1 MGRIVAHVRVTN
13 VGDLTESVF
22 SDALVDTGAS
32 FLVLPRAWRQR
43 FKNLP
48 RLYDVEMETADQRS
62 LQAEVCGPVRIEI
75 EGFRPVHGDIAFVEM
90 TPVEGEY
97 EPLLGYLPLEQA
109 GVAVD
114 MLGHRLVQAKRM
126 DLKSLASTRARN
138 RLAESLTRGR
148 DARATPH
155 QGS

>member
-1 MGRIVAHVRVTN
+1 MGGIVAHVRVTN
-13 VGDLTESVF
+13 VGDPAESIFTDV
-22 SDALVDTGAS
+22 LVDTGAS
-32 FLVLPRAWRQR
+32 FLVLASAWRPR

-48 RLYDVEMETADQRS
+48 HLYEVELETVDQRS
-62 LQAEVCGPVRIEI
+62 LLAEIGCPTRIEI

-90 TPVEGEY
+90 LPVNGEY

-126 DLKSLASTRARN
+126 DLKLCRRK
-138 RLAESLTRGR
+138 E
-148 DARATPH
+148 
-155 QGS
+155 